1 MKCGLSSPRWTIAG
15 IVAITLLS
23 TVAAPH
29 ALAAGAN
36 GNDVVTVHAQALTDS
51 LRAYGQ
57 VEPIALI
64 EVRVVNPGTL
74 SELRVVPGSVV
85 TAGEVLAR
93 IKGPRMHSLL
103 TAREQALR
111 SAQAREGAASRALEI
126 TRGLFATQLT
136 TRAAINAAQA
146 ELAAARAAALTANA
160 QLREAQD
167 LQTLRAPAAGTIM
180 AVRAAD
186 GEQAVPGETILTLQP
201 AGNLWIR
208 AAYYGADAALLRV
221 GMTGNFEPV
230 GGGAAIAVEVSAIA
244 PGVAADGGRN
254 VGLVATSNHT
264 SVSWVSGQ
272 WGAVTLAEPLRQM
285 VVVPTSALILDRG
298 TWWVLAH
305 TAQGDRPQKVV
316 PGPTRGWQTWIAS
329 GLHPGQQVVVQDAF
343 LEYHRG
349 IAQTY
354 QPPN

>member
-1 MKCGLSSPRWTIAG
+1 MRCKLPSPQWTIAI
-15 IVAITLLS
+15 IVAIPLLS
-23 TVAAPH
+23 SVVATH

-36 GNDVVTVHAQALTDS
+36 GNDVVTVHAQAFTDS

-74 SELRVVPGSVV
+74 SALRVVPGSVV
-85 TAGEVLAR
+85 TAGEALAR
-93 IKGPRMHSLL
+93 ITGPRMHSLL
-103 TAREQALR
+103 TAREQALH
-111 SAQAREGAASRALEI
+111 SAQAHEDAASQALEI
-126 TRGLFATQLT
+126 NRRLFATQLA

-167 LQTLRAPAAGTIM
+167 LQTLRAPTAGTVM

-186 GEQAVPGETILTLQP
+186 GEQTLQGETILTLQP

-208 AAYYGADAALLRV
+208 AAYYGTDAALLRV
-221 GMTGNFEPV
+221 GMTGSFQPV
-230 GGGAAIAVEVSAIA
+230 DGGVAIPIEVSAIA
-244 PGVAADGGRN
+244 PGVATDGGRSA
-254 VGLVATSNHT
+254 GLVATSNH
-264 SVSWVSGQ
+264 VSATWVNGQ
-272 WGAVTLAEPLRQM
+272 WGTVTLAGPVRQM

-298 TWWVLAH
+298 NWWVLAH

-329 GLHPGQQVVVQDAF
+329 GLHPGQQVVAQDAF

-354 QPPN
+354 QPPD